1 MTTLKL
7 NDDQAR
13 MIKNLLENA
22 MDDCTEQ
29 SMTNPRR
36 EGYKLNEIR
45 DMLKCPV
52 PYVKILNW

>member
-22 MDDCTEQ
+22 MDNQTEQ
-29 SMTNPRR
+29 SMSNPRR
-36 EGYKLNEIR
+36 EGHKLNEIR
-45 DMLKCPV
+45 KMLKLKEA
-52 PYVKILNW
+52 YVKQ